1 MAKAKFMNGEF
12 SAKFKGKRKFVAE
25 QMEAIKDYA
34 ARDDMQINIC
44 PVIQERP
51 SEKKNTE
58 EQITPTHFISGNLEH
73 AVVAIYDNAGIPSFM
88 HRFRKVTNK
97 ELFGGSDKTNA
108 AFIIGDEEYD
118 EIYIS
123 VYENCEINGKPYSL
137 PMQKPWTGITNDEAA
152 RACFSKGE
160 GWHLMTR
167 AEWGLLANLS
177 LKNGTLP
184 HGNTN
189 YGKYHANPEEHGE
202 SAGESGKTK
211 TGSGPATW
219 THNHT
224 LEGVHDL
231 SGNVWEMVRGLR
243 IKDGQLE
250 MAKNNDAALDIDLTL
265 EGDNWE
271 PVRDDSGKSIR
282 VSVSDGGIKFLA
294 ESDHEEGYD
303 GCRWEDVNIDC
314 ESETLKEL
322 ALYPGEP
329 EAYCYIDSTEG
340 EYLPL
345 CGGSWSNTSGAGVF
359 HVNLGG
365 PRSGAGGGVG
375 FRSAYFRKLK
385 TE

>member
-1 MAKAKFMNGEF
+1 MAKAKFMNDEF

-58 EQITPTHFISGNLEH
+58 EQITPTHSISGNLEH

-97 ELFGGSDKTNA
+97 ELFGGSDKANA

-189 YGKYHANPEEHGE
+189 YGKYHANLEEHGE

-219 THNHT
+219 THDHT
-224 LEGVHDL
+224 VEGVHDL
-231 SGNVWEMVRGLR
+231 TGNVWEMVRGLR

-271 PVRDDSGKSIR
+271 PVRDDSGKPIR

-303 GCRWEDVNIDC
+303 GCKWEDVNIDC

-345 CGGSWSNTSGAGVF
+345 CGGGWNYTSSAGVF
-359 HVNLGG
+359 GVYLNN
-365 PRSGAGGGVG
+365 PRTSAYGSLG

>member
-1 MAKAKFMNGEF
+1 
-12 SAKFKGKRKFVAE
+12 
-25 QMEAIKDYA
+25 
-34 ARDDMQINIC
+34 
-44 PVIQERP
+44 
-51 SEKKNTE
+51 
-58 EQITPTHFISGNLEH
+58 
-73 AVVAIYDNAGIPSFM
+73 
-88 HRFRKVTNK
+88 
-97 ELFGGSDKTNA
+97 
-108 AFIIGDEEYD
+108 
-118 EIYIS
+118 
-123 VYENCEINGKPYSL
+123 
-137 PMQKPWTGITNDEAA
+137 
-152 RACFSKGE
+152 
-160 GWHLMTR
+160 MTR

-219 THNHT
+219 THDHT
-224 LEGVHDL
+224 VEGVHDL
-231 SGNVWEMVRGLR
+231 TGNIWEMVRGLR

-271 PVRDDSGKSIR
+271 PVRDDSGKPIR

-303 GCRWEDVNIDC
+303 GCKWEDVNIDC

-340 EYLPL
+340 EYLPR
-345 CGGSWSNTSGAGVF
+345 CGGLWSSTSGAGVF
-359 HVNLGG
+359 SVSRG
-365 PRSGAGGGVG
+365 PPSDLRQRRPR
-375 FRSAYFRKLK
+375 FPLRLF
-385 TE
+385 

>member
-1 MAKAKFMNGEF
+1 MAKAKFVNGKF
-12 SAKFKGKRKFVAE
+12 SAEFKGKEKFVAE
-25 QMEAIKDYA
+25 QMTAIKEYA
-34 ARDDMQINIC
+34 NTCSLA
-44 PVIQERP
+44 QEE
-51 SEKKNTE
+51 SLESKNNEK
-58 EQITPTHFISGNLEH
+58 QITLARSVGGNLEH

-88 HRFRKVTNK
+88 HRFRKMTNK

-123 VYENCEINGKPYSL
+123 VYENCEINGQPYSL
-137 PMQKPWTGITNDEAA
+137 PMQNPWTGITNDEAA
-152 RACFSKGE
+152 RACFLKGE

-184 HGNTN
+184 HGNTD
-189 YGKYHANPEEHGE
+189 YGKYHENPKECGKPT
-202 SAGESGKTK
+202 GESGKTK

-219 THNHT
+219 THDHT
-224 LEGVHDL
+224 AEGVHDL
-231 SGNVWEMVRGLR
+231 TGNAWEMVRGLR

-250 MAKNNDAALDIDLTL
+250 MAKNNNAALDIDLTS
-265 EGDNWE
+265 EGDEWV
-271 PVRDDSGKSIR
+271 PVRDDSGKPIR
-282 VSVSDGGIKFLA
+282 VSVSDGGIKFIT

-303 GCRWEDVNIDC
+303 GCRWEKVNIDC

-322 ALYPGEP
+322 ALYLGEP

-345 CGGSWSNTSGAGVF
+345 CGGDWNNTSRAGVF
-359 HVNLGG
+359 SVDLYY
-365 PRSGAGGGVG
+365 PRTYAGGGLG
-375 FRSAYFRKLK
+375 FRSAYFRKRR

>member
-1 MAKAKFMNGEF
+1 
-12 SAKFKGKRKFVAE
+12 
-25 QMEAIKDYA
+25 
-34 ARDDMQINIC
+34 
-44 PVIQERP
+44 
-51 SEKKNTE
+51 
-58 EQITPTHFISGNLEH
+58 
-73 AVVAIYDNAGIPSFM
+73 
-88 HRFRKVTNK
+88 
-97 ELFGGSDKTNA
+97 
-108 AFIIGDEEYD
+108 
-118 EIYIS
+118 
-123 VYENCEINGKPYSL
+123 
-137 PMQKPWTGITNDEAA
+137 
-152 RACFSKGE
+152 
-160 GWHLMTR
+160 MTR

-219 THNHT
+219 THDHT

-340 EYLPL
+340 EYLPF
-345 CGGSWSNTSGAGVF
+345 CGGNWYNTSNAGVF
-359 HVNLGG
+359 YVYLSDPRTYAHGNL
-365 PRSGAGGGVG
+365 G